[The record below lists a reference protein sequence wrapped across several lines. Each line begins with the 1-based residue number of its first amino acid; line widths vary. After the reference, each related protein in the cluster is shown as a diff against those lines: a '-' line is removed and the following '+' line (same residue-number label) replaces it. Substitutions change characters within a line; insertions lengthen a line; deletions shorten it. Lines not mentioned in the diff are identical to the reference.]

1 MNAHLAYF
9 IDKLEINLKG
19 AKAAHDWIE
28 AENIY
33 KKLQEL
39 YTLQESGTSTLS
51 PSFNLKLA

>member
-39 YTLQESGTSTLS
+39 YTLQESGTSYSLS
-51 PSFNLKLA
+51 KF